1 MRNLPMTM
9 CGTIREEEK
18 QMHRITV
25 TLKCGKEIRW
35 DTVEDEPMKSVMN
48 SEAGYL
54 YVKDGRDIH
63 IAKSE
68 VAAVEAIPLVK
79 CRHCGQY
86 TLPDRVVHKTL
97 AGDAY
102 HSNVCHECGAQV

>member
-48 SEAGYL
+48 SEVGYL

-68 VAAVEAIPLVK
+68 VAGVEIVQLVK

-86 TLPDRVVHKTL
+86 TVPDRMVQKTL
-97 AGDAY
+97 AGSTY
-102 HSNVCHECGAQV
+102 HADVCHECGAEM